1 MLIFVS
7 EKIGHY
13 FWRRVYVNDMYIENS
28 TDFFMFDHFVVIEN
42 NVQLIIYIQSNASVT
57 FLLGLQTHAVSRR

>member
-13 FWRRVYVNDMYIENS
+13 FY
-28 TDFFMFDHFVVIEN
+28 
-42 NVQLIIYIQSNASVT
+42 IYIYIDDGLVQHCSANALE
-57 FLLGLQTHAVSRR
+57 LL